1 MVKCIVQFWQVG
13 KINEIILVDTVKGCR
28 HYEPN
33 KTEIAKC
40 GGHKNELNKTG
51 LTSINDVQ
59 CQYQGCTFL
68 YQ

>member
-1 MVKCIVQFWQVG
+1 MSI
-13 KINEIILVDTVKGCR
+13 DTVKGCQ

-40 GGHKNELNKTG
+40 GDHKNELNKNWVDS
-51 LTSINDVQ
+51 LNDVQ
-59 CQYQGCTFL
+59 YQYQGCTLL